1 MYVEGAQYQVGYR
14 EGVATEGVGQEV
26 AETGR
31 QVTGVRMATVVGYW
45 AAARTEVEMRAR
57 ETAKEV
63 VTREV
68 AVRVAVA
75 KEEAVRVVAVAPG
88 AHPKVSRAGTS
99 VTEGVDWEMVVA
111 DLDVEVVYWA
121 AVRMGVEMRV
131 RETAK
136 EVVTRE
142 VVVRV
147 AVAKEEAARV
157 VAVAPVAHPKV
168 SRVGTSVT
176 EGADWGAA
184 GFVDWA
190 MVVVCREMD

>member
-75 KEEAVRVVAVAPG
+75 KEEA
-88 AHPKVSRAGTS
+88 
-99 VTEGVDWEMVVA
+99 
-111 DLDVEVVYWA
+111 
-121 AVRMGVEMRV
+121 
-131 RETAK
+131 
-136 EVVTRE
+136 
-142 VVVRV
+142 
-147 AVAKEEAARV
+147 ARV